1 MTKQN
6 ELYADEINLLSQLHM
21 KYIMFKM
28 SRERIANYDFKDQKI
43 RPLLDLLAGIYALKE
58 LQADHH
64 HLYETGFF
72 RMGSGDLLTESYNTQ
87 LLLLRPHLIPIVELS
102 DASLA
107 REDAWN
113 PSTIGNKYGDIV
125 EL

>member
-6 ELYADEINLLSQLHM
+6 ELYADEINLLSTLHM

-28 SRERIANYDFKDQKI
+28 SRNRIENYDFKDKNI
-43 RPLLDLLAGIYALKE
+43 RPLLELMAGIYALKE

-72 RMGSGDLLTESYNTQ
+72 GKGSGDLLTESYNTQ
-87 LLLLRPHLIPIVELS
+87 LRHLRPHLIPIVELS
-102 DASLA
+102 DASIA
-107 REDAWN
+107 REDVWN